1 MEIKVTYQGVEK
13 AVIVFQAYTVIEI
26 MRRLGYGSFTVRS
39 QVSKHDYFAS
49 FKNEDT
55 DEYIY
60 FYPDKSFFKSH
71 DCRVSIRE
79 LDVIKEILVSNFII
93 KYCSNEESE

>member
-13 AVIVFQAYTVIEI
+13 AVIDFQVYTAIEI

-60 FYPDKSFFKSH
+60 FYPDKSFLKAV

-79 LDVIKEILVSNFII
+79 LDVIKEILDTDISI

>member
-13 AVIVFQAYTVIEI
+13 AVIDFQVYTTIEI
-26 MRRLGYGSFTVRS
+26 MRRLGYASFNVRS
-39 QVSKHDYFAS
+39 QVSKYEPFAT

-55 DEYIY
+55 DEYIS
-60 FYPDKSFFKSH
+60 FFPDKSFSKMNDSK
-71 DCRVSIRE
+71 VSIGE
-79 LDVIKEILVSNFII
+79 LNVIKEILDSDFSI